1 MNIKVIG
8 SGNNMNKYLK
18 VPSLKQSKMRNLIN
32 YKSRDWEMWINL
44 KDNLLDN
51 VSPTIDKRKMFDN
64 SFVITVSINKAYL
77 DHTTHYNIQVP
88 TLLINK
94 TADYY
99 YYDMYRTKIPKN
111 PVYIHRKISSIKPGA
126 NLNEDKFKMDYEVM
140 TVHSEVKFNLIIRI
154 CTQILL
160 P

>member
-8 SGNNMNKYLK
+8 SGNSMNKYLK
-18 VPSLKQSKMRNLIN
+18 VPSLKYSKMRNLIN

-51 VSPTIDKRKMFDN
+51 VSPSIDKKKMFDN
-64 SFVITVSINKAYL
+64 SFVITVTINRAYI

-88 TLLINK
+88 TLLLNK

-111 PVYIHRKISSIKPGA
+111 PVYIHRKISSIKPTA
-126 NLNEDKFKMDYEVM
+126 TTDDEKYKMDYEVM
-140 TVHSEVKFNLIIRI
+140 TIHSSVIIF
-154 CTQILL
+154 L
-160 P
+160 